1 MTKENSFSSSQAS
14 FTWLFKMAWRDG
26 KASSRKLMSFMAS
39 IVLGIAAVVSIQSFG
54 ENLKDNIDL
63 QSKALMGA
71 DYTIDSDS
79 PPNERVQQIMDS
91 LGGADASEIN
101 FSSMAAFPKNG
112 ATKLVQVRGIE
123 GNFPFYGELETTPR
137 TAAAAFRTDN
147 AALVDATV
155 MAQLGIEPGDSIKL
169 GAVTL
174 PIAGGLKSVPGSS
187 AVFSSVAP
195 PVIIPHKFIGE
206 TGLVQ
211 RGSRIDYEYY
221 FMASS
226 ETSME
231 DLEERLES
239 VLDANDADLDTHTST
254 SERLGRRYENFARFL
269 NLVAFIAL
277 LLGCVGIAS
286 AIHIY
291 IKGKLRSVAV
301 LKCLGASRRQTF
313 LIFLIQ
319 IAVIGFL
326 GGIAGTAIGL
336 LLQSLFP
343 MVLGDF
349 LPLDVTISYSLQA
362 VLMGLSLGVCMS
374 VLFALYPL
382 IGTLYVSPLQAL
394 RVQEKELSRSRRSA
408 VLVSLGVFLFI
419 FLFSLW
425 LLKDLRYSLGFV
437 GGLIITF
444 SLLAGA
450 GRLFMMLIQKFFPDS
465 WSFVARQSLRNL
477 FRPQNQTLTLVLAI
491 GVGTF
496 LISTLYFTKD
506 MLLAQAA
513 IEGKKESANMIL
525 LDVQTTQEGEVVST
539 IREQG
544 YEVINNI
551 PIVTMRVQSL
561 KGVPVNQLRQ
571 DTTSAVNDWIL
582 NHEFRVT
589 YRDSLIASENLE
601 AGTWVSSAEKGEVIP
616 VSVSDGFAENAK
628 VGVGDRLEFNV
639 QGVVMPAIVQ
649 NIRTVDWAR
658 MQLNF
663 SLVFPAGILEEA
675 PQFRVLTTNMPN
687 EQASADLQRELVKE
701 FPNISIIDL
710 RQVLTVIED
719 ILDKIALLINFMA
732 FFSILT
738 GVIVLLG
745 AVRTSKYQRIRESV
759 LLRTIGARSRQI
771 LKITALEY
779 LYLGVLGSF
788 SGILLSLVG
797 SQLLA
802 WLLFDSPFVP
812 SVIPFLII
820 LPGITFLVLLIGVSN
835 SMGIIKSPPL
845 EVLRKEVR

>member
-1 MTKENSFSSSQAS
+1 MTKNNSFSSSKTS
-14 FTWLFKMAWRDG
+14 FSWLFKMAWRDG
-26 KASSRKLMSFMAS
+26 KASSRKLVLFMAS

-63 QSKALMGA
+63 QSKSLMGA

-79 PPNERVQQIMDS
+79 PPNERVQQIIDS
-91 LGGADASEIN
+91 LGGADAREIN

-112 ATKLVQVRGIE
+112 TTKLVQVRGIE
-123 GNFPFYGELETTPR
+123 GNFPFYGELETTPK
-137 TAAAAFRTDN
+137 TAAAAFRSDD

-169 GAVTL
+169 GTVTL
-174 PIAGGLKSVPGSS
+174 PIAGALNSVPGSS

-195 PVIIPHKFIGE
+195 PVIIPHQFIAE

-231 DLEERLES
+231 DLEQKLDP

-291 IKGKLRSVAV
+291 IKGKLKSVAV

-319 IAVIGFL
+319 IAVMGLL

-336 LLQSLFP
+336 LLQGLFP

-349 LPLDVTISYSLQA
+349 LPLDVTITYSLQA
-362 VLMGLSLGVCMS
+362 VLMGLLLGVCMS

-394 RVQEKELSRSRRSA
+394 RVQEKERARSRRSA

-425 LLKDLRYSLGFV
+425 LLGDLKYSLAFV
-437 GGLIITF
+437 GGLIVTF
-444 SLLAGA
+444 SILAGA
-450 GRLFMMLIQKFFPDS
+450 GRLFMMLIQRFFPDS

-513 IEGKKESANMIL
+513 IEGKKESPNMIL
-525 LDVQTTQEGEVVST
+525 LDVQTTQEEEVVST
-539 IREQG
+539 IRQQG

-571 DTTSAVNDWIL
+571 DTASAVNNWIL

-601 AGTWVSSAEKGEVIP
+601 AGKWVPSAEKGEVIP
-616 VSVSDGFAENAK
+616 VSVSEGFAENAK

-663 SLVFPAGILEEA
+663 SLVFPTGVLEDA
-675 PQFRVLTTNMPN
+675 PQFRVLTTNMPD
-687 EQASADLQRELVKE
+687 EQASADLQRELVNE

-738 GVIVLLG
+738 GIIVLLG

-771 LKITALEY
+771 LKITAFEY

-788 SGILLSLVG
+788 SGIVLSLVG

-802 WLLFDSPFVP
+802 WFLFDSPFVP
-812 SVIPFLII
+812 SIIPFLII
-820 LPGITFLVLLIGVSN
+820 FPGITFLVLLIGVSN